1 MSGFFSGA
9 LDELRGALGG
19 SGADAS
25 TGGNLLQSAFNAAG
39 GTDGIIQKAQQAGL
53 GDKVQSWIGSGGNI
67 PMMAEEV
74 TRIFPPQ
81 QIDDFAAQHGVPAGL
96 VTQILAQLIP
106 HAVDQQTGGGAQTAD
121 AGSTGGGFDFGSLAS
136 KILGKSA

>member
-9 LDELRGALGG
+9 LGELRGALGG
-19 SGADAS
+19 SGADAD

-39 GTDGIIQKAQQAGL
+39 GTEGIIQKAQAAGL
-53 GDKVQSWIGSGGNI
+53 GDKVQSWIGPGSNI
-67 PMMAEEV
+67 PMLAEEV

-81 QIDDFAAQHGVPAGL
+81 QIDDFAARHGVPAGL
-96 VTQILAQLIP
+96 ATQILAHLIP
-106 HAVDQQTGGGAQTAD
+106 HAVDQQTGDGAQTSEA
-121 AGSTGGGFDFGSLAS
+121 ASGGFDFGSLAS